1 MSVLGKLLELYSY
14 IVIARVIMSW
24 VNPNPYN
31 PLVQFVY
38 KVTEPIL
45 APIRSVLPP
54 MGGMDLS
61 PLVVFVAIRFLRT
74 II

>member
-1 MSVLGKLLELYSY
+1 MGVLGMLLTLYSY

-61 PLVVFVAIRFLRT
+61 PLVVFVAIWFLRT